1 MPRKSGAFF
10 LSFLCKLAK
19 TNTTYMTSKFSFF
32 FILLFNIAFSQNP
45 LPLIPQPES
54 IEILKGHFVLNKET
68 VIQADE
74 NLFEAQYLQQA
85 IKQKTGLD
93 LKILPIVAN
102 ISKISLS
109 YDLDGPAASGIK
121 EPYELTISEK
131 IIAIKAEYNQGFF
144 NGIQTLLQLIPSEKK
159 SEIQLPSLVINDQP
173 KFAWRGMHLD
183 CARHFFS
190 VDFVKKYID
199 YLAMYKFNTFHW
211 HLTDDQGWRL
221 EIKQY
226 PKLTEVGAWRNG
238 SMVGHYNEQK
248 YDTVRYGGFYTQDQI
263 KEVVSYAKQRHI
275 TVVPEI
281 EMPGHAMAAL
291 AAYPQYSCTGGPFEV
306 EKQWGVLDDVFCP
319 KEETFTF
326 LQNILTEVI
335 ALFPSQYIHIGG
347 DECPKTRWKKCTHCQ
362 NLIQE
367 KGLKD
372 EHELQSYF
380 IQKMEKFVNAKGRKI
395 IGWDEI
401 LEGGLAPNAAV
412 MSWRGTE
419 GGIAAA
425 KQQHYVVMTPGSHC
439 YFDHYQGNP
448 QNEPLAIG
456 GYTPVE
462 KVYAF
467 DPIPNELS
475 AAESQYILGAQAN
488 VWTEYI
494 ASPEQ
499 VEYMIFPRM
508 MALSEVLWGTSNPE
522 KYVDFEKRMI
532 QHFPVLEQKG
542 IQYSK
547 ALFEITSEVMPNPG
561 GHGVLY
567 LLKTNQQ
574 PNGIHYTIDGTSPT
588 ALSKVYNQPLEIN
601 KSQTI
606 KAAYFEKGLSKSNV
620 AEQSFRIHKAVS
632 RLVSLQNPPGGN
644 YTKGGGFTLVDGI
657 KGDKAKFGQHWLGF
671 SGTDLIATIDLGS
684 KQKIN
689 HLSIGLLSSPSSWIY
704 FPQKVIFQVSED
716 GIQFE
721 TVGTFSLEEIQKAN
735 GQVELNGNNK
745 NIQFVKVTVENFGTI
760 PDGQP
765 GAGNKAWLFADEITV
780 E

>member
-1 MPRKSGAFF
+1 MTHKFAFF
-10 LSFLCKLAK
+10 L
-19 TNTTYMTSKFSFF
+19 
-32 FILLFNIAFSQNP
+32 LLFFNLAFSQNS
-45 LPLIPQPES
+45 LPLIPQPTQMQVVS
-54 IEILKGHFVLNKET
+54 GYFDLTAET
-68 VIQADE
+68 VIIAE
-74 NLFEAQYLQQA
+74 SNSFEANYLKEI
-85 IKQKTGLD
+85 IKQQLGLD
-93 LKILPIVAN
+93 LKISLSSEAK
-102 ISKISLS
+102 SKIKLTLEFMETDDKNEFYALS
-109 YDLDGPAASGIK
+109 VAQD
-121 EPYELTISEK
+121 K
-131 IIAIKAEYNQGFF
+131 IEIRAVKANGFF
-144 NGIQTLLQLIPSEKK
+144 YGIQTLLQLLPSE
-159 SEIQLPSLVINDQP
+159 NDTAIKIPCLNIFDDP
-173 KFAWRGMHLD
+173 KYKWRGMHLD

-190 VDFVKKYID
+190 VDFIKKYID

-211 HLTDDQGWRL
+211 HLTDDQGWRI

-248 YDTVRYGGFYTQDQI
+248 YDTIRYGGFYTQDQI
-263 KEVVSYAKQRHI
+263 KEVIAYAKQRHI

-281 EMPGHAMAAL
+281 EMPGHAVAAL

-306 EKQWGVLDDVFCP
+306 GKQWGVLDDVFCP

-326 LQNILTEVI
+326 LENILSEVI

-347 DECPKTRWKKCTHCQ
+347 DECPKTRWKNCPHCQ
-362 NLIQE
+362 NLMKA

-380 IQKMEKFVNAKGRKI
+380 IQRIEKFVNSKGRKI

-419 GGIAAA
+419 GGIVAA
-425 KQQHYVVMTPGSHC
+425 KQNHYVVMSPGSHC

-448 QNEPLAIG
+448 KNEPLAFG
-456 GYTPVE
+456 GFTPVE
-462 KVYAF
+462 KVYSF
-467 DPIPNELS
+467 NPTPKELS
-475 AAESQYILGAQAN
+475 TEETKYILGAQAN

-494 ASPEQ
+494 ETTRQ

-522 KYVDFEKRMI
+522 KYIDFEKRMI
-532 QHFPVLEQKG
+532 QHFSVLDRKG
-542 IQYSK
+542 INYSK
-547 ALFEITSEVMPNPG
+547 AIFEISSEVMPKPG
-561 GHGVLY
+561 GNGVLY

-574 PNGIHYTIDGTSPT
+574 PNGIHYTTDGTNPT
-588 ALSKVYNQPLEIN
+588 AQSKIYNQPLEIT

-606 KAAYFEKGLSKSNV
+606 KSAYFENDLAKSNL
-620 AEQSFRIHKAVS
+620 AEQSFFIHKATS
-632 RLVSLQNPPGGN
+632 QLVSLQNQPNGN
-644 YTKGGGFTLVDGI
+644 YAKGGGFTLVDGI

-671 SGTDLIATIDLGS
+671 SGTDLNATIDLGS

-689 HLSIGLLSSPSSWIY
+689 KLSVGLLSSPSSWIY
-704 FPQKVIFQVSED
+704 FPKKVTFQVSENMT
-716 GIQFE
+716 QFE
-721 TVGTFSLEEIQKAN
+721 TVGTFSSEEIQKAN
-735 GQVELNGNNK
+735 GQVELKCNHK

>member
-1 MPRKSGAFF
+1 MPRNCGAFF
-10 LSFLCKLAK
+10 LSFLCKLAN
-19 TNTTYMTSKFSFF
+19 TNNTSMTNKFAFF
-32 FILLFNIAFSQNP
+32 FILFFNIAFSQNS

-54 IEILKGHFVLNKET
+54 IEIRKGHFVLNKET
-68 VIQADE
+68 VIQADVTM
-74 NLFEAQYLQQA
+74 FEAQYLQQA
-85 IKQKTGLD
+85 IKQQTGLQ
-93 LKILPIVAN
+93 LAIVAKSNVDSKIILKEMYPIDPYWSKERYNIN
-102 ISKISLS
+102 ISS
-109 YDLDGPAASGIK
+109 K
-121 EPYELTISEK
+121 EV
-131 IIAIKAEYNQGFF
+131 IITAPFNQGFF
-144 NGIQTLLQLIPSEKK
+144 TGIQTLLQLVPIDEN
-159 SEIQLPSLVINDQP
+159 ETFVLPCLNIFDQP
-173 KFAWRGMHLD
+173 KYAWRGMHLD

-190 VDFVKKYID
+190 VEFVKKYID

-211 HLTDDQGWRL
+211 HLTDDQGWRI

-238 SMVGHYNEQK
+238 SMIGHYNEQK
-248 YDTVRYGGFYTQDQI
+248 YDDKRYGGFYTQDQI
-263 KEVVSYAKQRHI
+263 KEVVAYAKQRHI

-281 EMPGHAMAAL
+281 EMPGHAVAAL

-335 ALFPSQYIHIGG
+335 ALFPSQYIHVGG
-347 DECPKTRWKKCTHCQ
+347 DECPKTRWKSCQHCQ
-362 NLIQE
+362 ALIKE
-367 KGLKD
+367 KGLHD

-380 IQKMEKFVNAKGRKI
+380 IQRIEKFVNSKGRKI

-425 KQQHYVVMTPGSHC
+425 KQKHYVVMTPGSHC

-448 QNEPLAIG
+448 KNEPLAIG

-462 KVYAF
+462 KVYEF
-467 DPIPNELS
+467 NPIPKELTGE
-475 AAESQYILGAQAN
+475 ESKYILGAQAN

-494 ASPEQ
+494 NTPEQ

-508 MALSEVLWGTSNPE
+508 LALSEVLWGTSNPE
-522 KYVDFEKRMI
+522 KYADFEKRMI
-532 QHFPVLEQKG
+532 QQFKRFDQKS
-542 IQYSK
+542 INYSK
-547 ALFEITSEVMPNPG
+547 AIFEITSAVMPKPG
-561 GHGVLY
+561 GNGVLY

-574 PNGIHYTIDGTSPT
+574 PNGIHYTTDGTNPT
-588 ALSKVYNQPLEIN
+588 AQSKIYNQPLEIT

-606 KAAYFEKGLSKSNV
+606 TSAYFENDLAKSNV
-620 AEQSFRIHKAVS
+620 AQQSFFIHKATS
-632 RLVSLQNPPGGN
+632 QLVSLQNQPNGN
-644 YTKGGGFTLVDGI
+644 YAKGGGFTLVDGI
-657 KGDKAKFGQHWLGF
+657 QGDKAKFGQNWLGF
-671 SGTDLIATIDLGS
+671 SGTDLIATIDLGN

-689 HLSIGLLSSPSSWIY
+689 RLGIGLLSSPSSWIY
-704 FPQKVIFQVSED
+704 FPQKITFQVSED
-716 GIQFE
+716 MIQFE
-721 TVGTFSLEEIQKAN
+721 TVGTFSAEAIQKSK
-735 GQVELNGNNK
+735 GQINLDCNK
-745 NIQFVKVTVENFGTI
+745 RNIQFVKVTVENFGTI